1 MKDASALT
9 IFILQSKY
17 FWDQYSRVANRRRG
31 RNKRGGYQIS
41 AKMINGEGAINGETG
56 KNKNTAIRNFI
67 DIKSSNN
74 LAKISTKRTKE
85 IQR

>member
-1 MKDASALT
+1 
-9 IFILQSKY
+9 
-17 FWDQYSRVANRRRG
+17 
-31 RNKRGGYQIS
+31 
-41 AKMINGEGAINGETG
+41 MINGEGAINGETG